1 MILENLKKNF
11 KNILIKIEKKIDPKV
26 SEEIS
31 DQKISNI
38 ELNKIRDNSIKNKFN
53 KICVNKLQERLRK
66 KQTKEK
72 FENRILFSLFFSLV
86 AVLFF
91 ITT

>member
-1 MILENLKKNF
+1 MASENLKKNF

-72 FENRILFSLFFSLV
+72 FENRILFSLFFSIV
-86 AVLFF
+86 AVLFY

>member
-1 MILENLKKNF
+1 MILENLQKKF
-11 KNILIKIEKKIDPKV
+11 KNILLEIENKIDPKV

-38 ELNKIRDNSIKNKFN
+38 ELNKIRNNSIKNKFN

-72 FENRILFSLFFSLV
+72 FENRILFSLFFSIV

-91 ITT
+91 VTT

>member
-1 MILENLKKNF
+1 MVLENLKKNF

-66 KQTKEK
+66 RQTKEK
-72 FENRILFSLFFSLV
+72 FENRILFSLFFSIV

>member
-1 MILENLKKNF
+1 MALENF
-11 KNILIKIEKKIDPKV
+11 KNILIKIKKKIDPKV

-66 KQTKEK
+66 KRTKEK
-72 FENRILFSLFFSLV
+72 FENRILFSLFFSIV

-91 ITT
+91 VTT

>member
-1 MILENLKKNF
+1 MVLENLKKNF

>member
-1 MILENLKKNF
+1 MALENLKKNF
-11 KNILIKIEKKIDPKV
+11 KHILIKIEKKIDPKV

-72 FENRILFSLFFSLV
+72 FENRILFSLFFSIV

>member
-1 MILENLKKNF
+1 MALENF
-11 KNILIKIEKKIDPKV
+11 KNILIKIKKKIDPKV

-72 FENRILFSLFFSLV
+72 FENRILFSLFFSIV

>member
-1 MILENLKKNF
+1 MASENLKKNF

-66 KQTKEK
+66 RQTKEK
-72 FENRILFSLFFSLV
+72 FENRILFSLFFSIV

>member
-1 MILENLKKNF
+1 MALENLKKNF

-66 KQTKEK
+66 RQTKEK
-72 FENRILFSLFFSLV
+72 FENRILFSLFFSIV

>member
-1 MILENLKKNF
+1 MDLENLKKNF

-31 DQKISNI
+31 DQKISNL
-38 ELNKIRDNSIKNKFN
+38 ELNKSRVNSIKNKFN
-53 KICVNKLQERLRK
+53 KICVNKLHERLRK
-66 KQTKEK
+66 KKTKEK
-72 FENRILFSLFFSLV
+72 FENRILFSLFFSIV

>member
-1 MILENLKKNF
+1 MVLENLKKNF

-72 FENRILFSLFFSLV
+72 FENRILFSLFFSIV

>member
-1 MILENLKKNF
+1 MALENLKKNF
-11 KNILIKIEKKIDPKV
+11 TNILIKIEKKIDPKV

>member
-1 MILENLKKNF
+1 MALENF
-11 KNILIKIEKKIDPKV
+11 KNILIKIKKKIDPKV

-72 FENRILFSLFFSLV
+72 FENRILFSLFFSIV

-91 ITT
+91 VTT

>member
-1 MILENLKKNF
+1 MALENLKKNF
-11 KNILIKIEKKIDPKV
+11 KHILIKIEKKIDPKV

>member
-1 MILENLKKNF
+1 MILENLQKKF
-11 KNILIKIEKKIDPKV
+11 KNILLEIENKIDPKV

-38 ELNKIRDNSIKNKFN
+38 ELNKIRNNSIKNKFN

-66 KQTKEK
+66 KKIKKNLKTE
-72 FENRILFSLFFSLV
+72 FYLVFF
-86 AVLFF
+86 FQ
-91 ITT
+91 

>member
-1 MILENLKKNF
+1 MVLENLKKNF

-72 FENRILFSLFFSLV
+72 FENRILFSLFFSIV

-91 ITT
+91 VTT

>member
-1 MILENLKKNF
+1 MASENLKKNF

-72 FENRILFSLFFSLV
+72 FENRILFSLFFSIV
-86 AVLFF
+86 AVIFL

>member
-1 MILENLKKNF
+1 MALENLKKNF
-11 KNILIKIEKKIDPKV
+11 TNILIKIEKKIDPKV

-72 FENRILFSLFFSLV
+72 FENRILFSLFFSIV

-91 ITT
+91 VTT

>member
-1 MILENLKKNF
+1 MILENLQKKF
-11 KNILIKIEKKIDPKV
+11 KNILLEIENKIDPKV

-38 ELNKIRDNSIKNKFN
+38 ELNKIRNNSIKNKFN

-66 KQTKEK
+66 KRTKEK
-72 FENRILFSLFFSLV
+72 FENRILFSLFFSIV

-91 ITT
+91 VTT

>member
-1 MILENLKKNF
+1 MALENF
-11 KNILIKIEKKIDPKV
+11 KNILIKIKKKIDPKV

>member
-1 MILENLKKNF
+1 MASENLKKNF

-31 DQKISNI
+31 DQKISNL
-38 ELNKIRDNSIKNKFN
+38 ELNKIRVNSIKNKFN
-53 KICVNKLQERLRK
+53 KICINKLQERLRK
-66 KQTKEK
+66 RQTKEK
-72 FENRILFSLFFSLV
+72 FENRILFSLFFSIV

-91 ITT
+91 VTT

>member
-1 MILENLKKNF
+1 MASENL
-11 KNILIKIEKKIDPKV
+11 KNILIKIKKKIDPKV

-66 KQTKEK
+66 RQTKEK
-72 FENRILFSLFFSLV
+72 FENRILFSLFFSIV

-91 ITT
+91 VTT

>member
-1 MILENLKKNF
+1 MALENLKKNF
-11 KNILIKIEKKIDPKV
+11 KHILIKIEKKIDPKV

-66 KQTKEK
+66 RQTKEK
-72 FENRILFSLFFSLV
+72 FENRILFSLFFSIV

>member
-1 MILENLKKNF
+1 MASENLKKNF

-26 SEEIS
+26 SEEIF
-31 DQKISNI
+31 DQKISNV
-38 ELNKIRDNSIKNKFN
+38 ELNKITDNSIKNKFG

-66 KQTKEK
+66 KKTKEK
-72 FENRILFSLFFSLV
+72 FENRILFSLFFSIV

>member
-1 MILENLKKNF
+1 MILENLQKKF
-11 KNILIKIEKKIDPKV
+11 KNILLEIENKIDPKV

-38 ELNKIRDNSIKNKFN
+38 ELNKIRDNSIKNKFG

-66 KQTKEK
+66 KKNKEK
-72 FENRILFSLFFSLV
+72 FENRILFSFFFSIV

>member
-72 FENRILFSLFFSLV
+72 FENRILFSLFFSIV

>member
-1 MILENLKKNF
+1 MASENLKKNF

-72 FENRILFSLFFSLV
+72 FENRILFSLFFSIV